1 MSNAIAPYQYLNA
14 QGVETSQLI
23 NTDKP
28 SQFLY
33 IPESEFVVNPFPN
46 HILNLIQP
54 LDSMS
59 RAKGVLGINYDDIRN
74 NFMQVYV
81 ALEDQNLGHGGM
93 RIIQYHKTI
102 LEHYDTTNTH
112 LNHKRACSRDD
123 LLSVRPI

>member
-14 QGVETSQLI
+14 QGVEASQLV
-23 NTDKP
+23 DSEQP

-59 RAKGVLGINYDDIRN
+59 RAKGQSLY
-74 NFMQVYV
+74 
-81 ALEDQNLGHGGM
+81 
-93 RIIQYHKTI
+93 
-102 LEHYDTTNTH
+102 
-112 LNHKRACSRDD
+112 
-123 LLSVRPI
+123 